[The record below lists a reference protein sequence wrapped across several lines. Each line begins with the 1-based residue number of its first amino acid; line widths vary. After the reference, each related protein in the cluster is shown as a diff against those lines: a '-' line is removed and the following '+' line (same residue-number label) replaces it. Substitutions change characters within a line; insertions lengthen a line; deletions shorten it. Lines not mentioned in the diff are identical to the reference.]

1 MSAVIR
7 LHIGIRL
14 SMLYDGCRYGVL
26 CWWIERRLFDSS
38 GKLAASVT
46 GQSIRPG
53 DGCRQTCH
61 RKLERMPEPE
71 RELKCLKYSVV
82 VAGRFSTKRP
92 PVQSPEGRPA
102 AKKQD
107 LV

>member
-1 MSAVIR
+1 MMAADTVS
-7 LHIGIRL
+7 
-14 SMLYDGCRYGVL
+14 VL
-26 CWWIERRLFDSS
+26 VDRKTPVR
-38 GKLAASVT
+38 KLAASVT
-46 GQSIRPG
+46 GPSILSG
-53 DGCRQTCH
+53 DGCHQTCH
-61 RKLERMPEPE
+61 RKLERMPELE
-71 RELKCLKYSVV
+71 RELKCFKYSVV